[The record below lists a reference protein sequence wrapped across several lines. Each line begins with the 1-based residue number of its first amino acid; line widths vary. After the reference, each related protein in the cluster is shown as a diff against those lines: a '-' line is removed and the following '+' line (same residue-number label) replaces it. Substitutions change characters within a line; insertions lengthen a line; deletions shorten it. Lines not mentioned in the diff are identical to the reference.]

1 MVYFVLGNGM
11 GVAVLVG
18 VIVGI
23 GVIVAVG
30 VGLLSTRIMVVTV
43 PVIVT

>member
-1 MVYFVLGNGM
+1 M

>member
-1 MVYFVLGNGM
+1 M

-18 VIVGI
+18 VIVGL